1 MDFRTKCRRF
11 KTRHPDLGLI
21 VVDYLQLMNAGR
33 RISDNPQNEIAEI
46 SRVMKSV
53 AVELNCPVIA
63 LSQLSRQTENR
74 TDKKPQL
81 SDLID
86 SGAIEQDADTVIML
100 FREDYYSENENN
112 DLKDSVADLR
122 IAKNRNGTTGLCRLT
137 FQRKYTRFMN
147 YGG

>member
-53 AVELNCPVIA
+53 AVELSCTVIA

-100 FREDYYSENENN
+100 YREDYYSDNENN

-122 IAKNRNGTTGLCRLT
+122 IANNRNGTAGLCHLT
-137 FQRKYTRFMN
+137 FQLEYTRFMN

>member
-11 KTRHPDLGLI
+11 KNRHPDLGLI

-53 AVELNCPVIA
+53 AVELSCTVIA

-100 FREDYYSENENN
+100 YREDYYSDNENN

-122 IAKNRNGTTGLCRLT
+122 IANNRNGTAGLCHLT
-137 FQRKYTRFMN
+137 FQLEYTRFMN